1 MTPTFEIQGLRAYG
15 EAGEAI
21 LKGVSFNVLPREIFG
36 LIGPAGSGKTTLLRI
51 LNRTVELDRR
61 KTRVTGALRFEGR
74 DLFAPDL
81 DVSEL
86 RRQVGMVFA
95 VPLPLPM
102 SIRENITLG
111 MRLAGIPQQE
121 WAGRVESSLTA
132 AALFGEVKDR
142 LDTPATTLSGGQQQ
156 RLCLARALAL
166 DPKVLLL
173 DEPCS
178 GLDPIST
185 ARIEEA
191 LQVLKERISVV
202 LVTNNVKQ
210 AARVAD
216 RTAFLCLGELVELN
230 ATVRLFTTP
239 EQARTADYI
248 SGRFG

>member
-1 MTPTFEIQGLRAYG
+1 MIPTFEIQGLKAYG
-15 EAGEAI
+15 QAGEPI
-21 LKGVSFNVLPREIFG
+21 LKGVSFSVLPREIFG
-36 LIGPAGSGKTTLLRI
+36 LIGPAGSGKTTLLSI
-51 LNRTVELDRR
+51 LNRTCELARR
-61 KTRVTGALRFEGR
+61 RIQVTGALRFEGR
-74 DLFAPDL
+74 DLFAPGL

-111 MRLAGIPQQE
+111 MKLAGIPQRE
-121 WAGRVESSLTA
+121 WAGRVETSLTA
-132 AALFGEVKDR
+132 AALFNEVKDR

-166 DPKVLLL
+166 EPKVLLL

-210 AARVAD
+210 AARVTD
-216 RTAFLCLGELVELN
+216 RTAFLCLGELVECN
-230 ATVRLFTTP
+230 ATVKLFTTP
-239 EQARTADYI
+239 EQPRTADYI